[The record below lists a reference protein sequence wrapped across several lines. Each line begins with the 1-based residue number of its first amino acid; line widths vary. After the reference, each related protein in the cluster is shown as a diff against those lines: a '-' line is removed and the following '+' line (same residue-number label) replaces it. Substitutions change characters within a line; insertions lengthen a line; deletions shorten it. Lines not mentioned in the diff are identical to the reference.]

1 MGISVK
7 KMLDSEF
14 FKDYK
19 VLAGH
24 GGLNKQI
31 QGITIFD
38 APDGFNWT
46 KGREFLIS
54 SGYVFLQNPELFEE
68 YIHTEQFRNIS
79 CFGIKVDRFLKEI
92 PDCIIKAFNEH
103 DVPLIYIPTKDSWM
117 DIMNAINVTV
127 MNKNISQFNIGELN
141 SQKFSDL
148 SYRVRKINKILSAIE
163 YEMNFSA
170 MIYDL
175 SNEEAYYSS
184 NHFKEVSKGLKLE
197 DFWNPSFN
205 YSKEILCDNLKMVRY
220 RFYEDRS
227 EKPFSWITVPIIVD
241 NKIKAYFVLIE
252 ATGLID
258 YFDQFAIRAGFL
270 LIQELYE
277 HILVAQSIAD
287 TSFEKFINNILNGK
301 LTDKDDIINIANEIN
316 IDINNKCYVIIMKQT
331 HDNVILSGYR
341 DILKSCIN
349 GTFGY
354 KDCRMS
360 LIEDNKCLFLIKRND
375 SLSEKQNIS
384 LIQEKMGNLEKRL
397 ELTIDNIRL
406 VFGLSDT
413 VDFIYEIKRN
423 YDRAEK
429 AINIGKLLYPKD
441 NFWSYSQL
449 GVFAWL
455 DIKDDEINIML
466 QDLHV
471 LLNNE
476 QHKDLVYTLKVYLE
490 CKMNFSLT
498 AKKLYLHINTIRKR
512 IEEITD
518 LTNLDLDNPM
528 NRLKLEI
535 LLKLFY

>member
-7 KMLDSEF
+7 KMLDAEF

-31 QGITIFD
+31 QGIAIFD
-38 APDGFNWT
+38 APDGFYWT
-46 KGREFLIS
+46 RGREFLIS
-54 SGYVFLQNPELFEE
+54 SGYVFLQNPTLFEE
-68 YIHTEQFRNIS
+68 YISTEYFRNIS
-79 CFGIKVDRFLKEI
+79 CFGIKVDRYLKKI
-92 PDCIIKAFNEH
+92 PDNIIKAFNEH
-103 DVPLIYIPTKDSWM
+103 DVPLISIPSKDSWM

-170 MIYDL
+170 MLYDL

-184 NHFKEVSKGLKLE
+184 SHFKEVSKGLKLE

-220 RFYEDRS
+220 RFYDDKY

-258 YFDQFAIRAGFL
+258 FFDQFAIRAGFL

-287 TSFEKFINNILNGK
+287 AGFEKFINSILTGK
-301 LTDKDDIINIANEIN
+301 LHVKDEIINKANEIN
-316 IDINNKCYVIIMKQT
+316 IGINNKCYAVIMRQT
-331 HDNVILSGYR
+331 NADVILSGYR
-341 DILKSCIN
+341 DLLKSCIS
-349 GTFGY
+349 GTFVHR
-354 KDCRMS
+354 DCRMS
-360 LIEDNKCLFLIKRND
+360 LIEDNKCLFLIKRDD
-375 SLSEKQNIS
+375 SFSERENIS
-384 LIQEKMGNLEKRL
+384 RIQEKMRNLEKRL
-397 ELTIDNIRL
+397 ELKIDNVQL

-413 VDFIYEIKRN
+413 ADFIYEIKRN
-423 YDRAEK
+423 YERAEQG
-429 AINIGKLLYPKD
+429 INIGKLLYPKD

-449 GVFAWL
+449 GAFAWL
-455 DIKDDEINIML
+455 DIKDDEMNMML
-466 QDLHV
+466 ADLHV

-476 QHKDLVYTLKVYLE
+476 EHKDLVYTLKAYLE

>member
-7 KMLDSEF
+7 QMLDSEF
-14 FKDYK
+14 FRDYK

-31 QGITIFD
+31 QGISIFD
-38 APDGFNWT
+38 APDGFYWT
-46 KGREFLIS
+46 KGLEFLIS
-54 SGYVFLQNPELFEE
+54 SGYIFEQNPKLLEE
-68 YIHTEQFRNIS
+68 YINTEYFRNIS
-79 CFGIKVDRFLKEI
+79 CFGIKVDRYLKKI
-92 PDCIIKAFNEH
+92 PDNIIKAFNEH
-103 DVPLIYIPTKDSWM
+103 NVPLIYIPSKDSWM

-148 SYRVRKINKILSAIE
+148 SYQVRKINKILSAIE

-170 MIYDL
+170 MLYDL
-175 SNEEAYYSS
+175 SNEKAYYSS
-184 NHFKEVSKGLKLE
+184 NRFKEVSKGLELE

-205 YSKEILCDNLKMVRY
+205 YSKEILCDNLKMARY
-220 RFYEDRS
+220 RFYHDRY
-227 EKPFSWITVPIIVD
+227 EKPFSWITIPIIVD

-258 YFDQFAIRAGFL
+258 YFDQFAIRSGFL

-287 TSFEKFINNILNGK
+287 TDFEKFINNILTGK
-301 LTDKDDIINIANEIN
+301 LDVKEDIINRANDLN
-316 IDINNKCYVIIMKQT
+316 IGINNKCYVVIMKQT
-331 HDNVILSGYR
+331 NEDVILSGYR
-341 DILKSCIN
+341 DVLKSCIS
-349 GTFGY
+349 GTFVY

-375 SLSEKQNIS
+375 SFSEKENINM
-384 LIQEKMGNLEKRL
+384 IQEKMGNLEKRL
-397 ELTIDNIRL
+397 GLKIDNVRL

-413 VDFIYEIKRN
+413 ADFIYEIKRN
-423 YDRAEK
+423 YERAEQG
-429 AINIGKLLYPKD
+429 INIGKLLYPKD

-449 GVFAWL
+449 GAFAWL
-455 DIKDDEINIML
+455 DIKDDEMNMML

-476 QHKDLVYTLKVYLE
+476 EHKELVCTLKVYLE